1 MCKTGGV
8 HPLTDEEFATLAARA
23 AMTGIEITQ
32 RGADIFNVKRSES
45 QFWFRI
51 PGEMY
56 FTRTAGCRHLAK
68 EVQDILQDE
77 VPGVTVKATGRWFRT
92 VAAPMPQAGLI
103 LR

>member
-1 MCKTGGV
+1 MTE
-8 HPLTDEEFATLAARA
+8 EEFATLAARA

-32 RGADIFNVKRSES
+32 RGTDIFNVKRSES

-56 FTRTAGCRHLAK
+56 FRRTAGCRHLAK

-92 VAAPMPQAGLI
+92 VAAPMPQAGVI
-103 LR
+103 VR